1 MLESKETE
9 IREKC
14 EAEETAKRIKEVREA
29 AKALGLPSDIRLWH
43 CSGSTNEGQSLGY
56 RSEWHGA

>member
-9 IREKC
+9 IRERC
-14 EAEETAKRIKEVREA
+14 EAEEAAKRIKEVREA

-43 CSGSTNEGQSLGY
+43 RSCPSIGQGWGLFKK
-56 RSEWHGA
+56 